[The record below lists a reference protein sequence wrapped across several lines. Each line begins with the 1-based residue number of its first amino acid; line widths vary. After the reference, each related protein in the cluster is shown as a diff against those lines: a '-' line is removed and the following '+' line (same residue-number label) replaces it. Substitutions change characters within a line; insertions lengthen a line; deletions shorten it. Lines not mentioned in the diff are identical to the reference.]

1 MRLISGTFL
10 LALTAGA
17 HAHTLAGD
25 ESLVVR
31 LGHQLLGS
39 HHLPLTIL
47 LVIVGVIA
55 VRHAR
60 NSLRHVRNS
69 LRHVRKTSRHDR
81 RIR

>member
-1 MRLISGTFL
+1 MRLISGTLL

-39 HHLPLTIL
+39 HHLPLTVL

-55 VRHAR
+55 L
-60 NSLRHVRNS
+60 SQ
-69 LRHVRKTSRHDR
+69 VRKSPRHDR